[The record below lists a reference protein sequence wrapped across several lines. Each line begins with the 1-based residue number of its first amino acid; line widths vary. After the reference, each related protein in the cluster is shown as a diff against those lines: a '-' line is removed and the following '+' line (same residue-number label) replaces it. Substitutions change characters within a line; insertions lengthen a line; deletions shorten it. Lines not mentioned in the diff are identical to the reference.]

1 MFYLPVRNDAPNVV
15 TQQIDASTPG
25 KKRGFDN
32 CNDNDDISKKQD
44 SASKRAR
51 ICEESGRDDC
61 GDTRE
66 NDGGRGKRSRR
77 PTNKAIEAKTDNGKG
92 SWICK

>member
-1 MFYLPVRNDAPNVV
+1 MLLKQLVTFNVSKMPLKES
-15 TQQIDASTPG
+15 ILLDPG
-25 KKRGFDN
+25 WSLTTF
-32 CNDNDDISKKQD
+32 I
-44 SASKRAR
+44 
-51 ICEESGRDDC
+51 
-61 GDTRE
+61 E